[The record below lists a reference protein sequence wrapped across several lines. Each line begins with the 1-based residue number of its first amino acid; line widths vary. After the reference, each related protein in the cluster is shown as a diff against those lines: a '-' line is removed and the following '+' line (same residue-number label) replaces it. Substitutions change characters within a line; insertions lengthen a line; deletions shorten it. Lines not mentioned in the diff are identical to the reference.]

1 MFGQTSPM
9 YTTPAPDPEFGL
21 PGTTASGIASASQL
35 VQSTPCVALRAGMTA
50 APGRLLVLFP
60 GRPAQQLH
68 EIVGPTPLIA
78 GAYPVLAGIWD
89 NDDDAI
95 FDTV

>member
-1 MFGQTSPM
+1 M
-9 YTTPAPDPEFGL
+9 YTTAAQLERLSL

-35 VQSTPCVALRAGMTA
+35 VDATPYVALRTDTTA
-50 APGRLLVLFP
+50 APCNLILLSLV
-60 GRPAQQLH
+60 RPTPEVRA
-68 EIVGPTPLIA
+68 IVGRTPLVA
-78 GAYPVLAGIWD
+78 EEYPVLAGIWD